1 MDLFQK
7 RWNVRILAL
16 LYEHKGARFVVLK
29 HGLNVNAD
37 SLTRS
42 LQHLM
47 KDGWV
52 QRNPGY
58 GHPLRPEYI
67 LTPQGHAVAPQCSRL
82 VSAVDRLDVAKAVYC
97 KWSVPLLVTIKA
109 GTVRFNG
116 LRETLAINPRALT
129 QGLQRLS
136 ASELILQRLE
146 YDLTPSGDRIATLV
160 RDLFQE

>member
-16 LYEHKGARFVVLK
+16 LHESKGARFVVMK

-42 LQHLM
+42 LQFLM
-47 KDGWV
+47 KGGWV

-67 LTPQGHAVAPQCSRL
+67 LTPRGHAVAPRCSKL
-82 VSAVDRLDVAKAVYC
+82 VRAVDRLDVAETVYR
-97 KWSVPLLVTIKA
+97 KWSVPLLVTIEA

-116 LRETLAINPRALT
+116 LRETLDINPRALT
-129 QGLQRLS
+129 QGLQRLC

-146 YDLTPSGDRIATLV
+146 YSLTPSGNRIATLG
-160 RDLFQE
+160 RRLL